1 LTAANSSDPRQV
13 VPRWRTWKVSASLGE
28 AVHGFGL
35 QREESTRSLENKLQ
49 DYQEKSD
56 LGRTSDLLA
65 TAIVYGQVPREIE
78 NIASELLAAGTQW
91 TLLDDLARRLLSGET
106 VEADPPL
113 ARSLKDGWVRI
124 SHLKQILRNRP
135 RNALR
140 WVDLSRE
147 YMILGQAGQANKSM
161 AIARHLAPQDRFVL
175 RSAATLLAV
184 AALRTSD
191 THLAD
196 PWLLAPL
203 IALSDLAK
211 DKPRGIRDALRLIED
226 GSLPRS
232 HTAELAAAIGTMEFA
247 NGSDRRAR
255 QLFRL
260 SLETP
265 IENVLAQAVWLTEK
279 KKISVISEL
288 PQQVNRAHEATSRQ
302 EAQKLR
308 WVSATDSAMEWLED
322 QPFSTLAATYGSWT
336 ACESRNWT
344 IAMAISER
352 GLVIKPSNPILLN
365 NLAYSQI
372 QASNLKGAVATLIKA
387 RSVVIENEDKGALIA
402 TEGLA
407 LFRGGQLDAGRERY
421 KSAIDLFVSLK
432 KTDSAADAAIMVAM
446 EEVSIDSVQMQPS
459 IDRAIRLIKSVTNLR
474 IHEHMG
480 YLRDSLYAVGKSNL
494 IEGWKAQ
501 KPEVVAQIL

>member
-1 LTAANSSDPRQV
+1 
-13 VPRWRTWKVSASLGE
+13 
-28 AVHGFGL
+28 
-35 QREESTRSLENKLQ
+35 
-49 DYQEKSD
+49 
-56 LGRTSDLLA
+56 
-65 TAIVYGQVPREIE
+65 
-78 NIASELLAAGTQW
+78 
-91 TLLDDLARRLLSGET
+91 
-106 VEADPPL
+106 
-113 ARSLKDGWVRI
+113 
-124 SHLKQILRNRP
+124 
-135 RNALR
+135 
-140 WVDLSRE
+140 
-147 YMILGQAGQANKSM
+147 M

-175 RSAATLLAV
+175 RSAATLLWEQDLPHLAV